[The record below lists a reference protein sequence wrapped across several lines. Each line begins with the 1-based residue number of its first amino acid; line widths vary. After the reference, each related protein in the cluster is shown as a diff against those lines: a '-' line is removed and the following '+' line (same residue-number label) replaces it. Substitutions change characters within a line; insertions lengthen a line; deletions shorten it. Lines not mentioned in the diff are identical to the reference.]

1 MTNLSPQD
9 SVSTIEALPMKTREY
24 KTLNQPRTEI
34 KSNAPEKERN
44 NIPSTSQQS
53 QDRKVFWGNERP
65 PNRSTLASGHLT
77 KTVYETCARGSQN
90 RAVYQAG
97 RMSLPL
103 NGKYANN
110 YYIRTNGV
118 NSKPGTPYRQTG
130 VNGVKSLLRRSLHSG
145 NLNCCGSSLNRVF
158 QGRDPEK
165 PWKSKRDYFVAVL
178 TYLLGVGNVIR
189 FPQLCFKHGGG
200 KKSSF
205 LSWLTPRQEW

>member
-9 SVSTIEALPMKTREY
+9 SVSTSEAFPMKTREY

-34 KSNAPEKERN
+34 KSNDPERDRN

-53 QDRKVFWGNERP
+53 QDRKAFWGDARP

-77 KTVYETCARGSQN
+77 KTVYETCVSGSQN

-110 YYIRTNGV
+110 YYIRANGAS
-118 NSKPGTPYRQTG
+118 SKPGTPYGQIG
-130 VNGVKSLLRRSLHSG
+130 VNGVKSLLRRSHSG
-145 NLNCCGSSLNRVF
+145 NLNCCGSSLNCVF

-165 PWKSKRDYFVAVL
+165 PWKSKGDYFVAVL

-200 KKSSF
+200 KKS
-205 LSWLTPRQEW
+205 LY

>member
-9 SVSTIEALPMKTREY
+9 SVCTSEAFPMKTHEY

-34 KSNAPEKERN
+34 KSNAPERERN

-53 QDRKVFWGNERP
+53 QDRKVFWGDARP
-65 PNRSTLASGHLT
+65 PNRSTLASSHLT
-77 KTVYETCARGSQN
+77 KTVYETCASGSQN

-110 YYIRTNGV
+110 YYIRANGA
-118 NSKPGTPYRQTG
+118 NSKPGTPYGQIG
-130 VNGVKSLLRRSLHSG
+130 VNGVKSLLRRSNSG
-145 NLNCCGSSLNRVF
+145 NLNCCGSSLNCVF

-165 PWKSKRDYFVAVL
+165 PWKSKGDYFVAVL

-200 KKSSF
+200 KKS
-205 LSWLTPRQEW
+205 LY